1 MLYRKIK
8 LSTFGLYLKAVSKLW
23 LVPLLT
29 VNVLVP
35 VISAVLY
42 KNGGAGAES
51 DIVTVM
57 YFLLPISTVWTSIF
71 VSEFFFSD
79 RTRDVL
85 FFYGRKKRFA
95 VSQLF
100 FLLPLVNVA
109 AVTLLHFRCLSYS
122 VSMAVNLLCIG
133 VLFYGIAML
142 ILRLSG
148 SATMAVLALLL
159 YELLNEFAMSDAFV
173 FYKVYGSLTV
183 EIFLRALCAAAGD
196 RPGVYPFGLYH
207 QRPRRARRRLKS
219 KSKRTAVPVHC
230 GFFCLDKVLKYCY
243 HLYIEYLCN
252 NGKETAMKISKELST
267 GTLPM
272 LVLSVLGERGLVR
285 LPDHQDPGGPQRQC
299 LFAERGHFVSHFA
312 RAGAGGLPGELL
324 GRVHRTQEKILPH
337 YKERA
342 QAAGEQKGGVHRF
355 LRHGTE
361 SIVICIKGNG
371 KENEE
376 RRLCQKGHGTDL

>member
-85 FFYGRKKRFA
+85 FFYSRKKRFA

-183 EIFLRALCAAAGD
+183 EIFCVRYVPLLVIALVCIILAFTTNGHAAD
-196 RPGVYPFGLYH
+196 
-207 QRPRRARRRLKS
+207 
-219 KSKRTAVPVHC
+219 
-230 GFFCLDKVLKYCY
+230 
-243 HLYIEYLCN
+243 
-252 NGKETAMKISKELST
+252 
-267 GTLPM
+267 
-272 LVLSVLGERGLVR
+272 
-285 LPDHQDPGGPQRQC
+285 
-299 LFAERGHFVSHFA
+299 
-312 RAGAGGLPGELL
+312 
-324 GRVHRTQEKILPH
+324 
-337 YKERA
+337 
-342 QAAGEQKGGVHRF
+342 
-355 LRHGTE
+355 
-361 SIVICIKGNG
+361 
-371 KENEE
+371 
-376 RRLCQKGHGTDL
+376 

>member
-29 VNVLVP
+29 INVLVP

-85 FFYGRKKRFA
+85 FFYSRKKRFA

-183 EIFLRALCAAAGD
+183 EIFCVR
-196 RPGVYPFGLYH
+196 Y
-207 QRPRRARRRLKS
+207 
-219 KSKRTAVPVHC
+219 VP
-230 GFFCLDKVLKYCY
+230 L
-243 HLYIEYLCN
+243 
-252 NGKETAMKISKELST
+252 
-267 GTLPM
+267 
-272 LVLSVLGERGLVR
+272 LGIGLVCTV
-285 LPDHQDPGGPQRQC
+285 LA
-299 LFAERGHFVSHFA
+299 FAGNSHA
-312 RAGAGGLPGELL
+312 KP
-324 GRVHRTQEKILPH
+324 
-337 YKERA
+337 
-342 QAAGEQKGGVHRF
+342 AA
-355 LRHGTE
+355 
-361 SIVICIKGNG
+361 
-371 KENEE
+371 
-376 RRLCQKGHGTDL
+376 D

>member
-29 VNVLVP
+29 INVLVP

-85 FFYGRKKRFA
+85 FFYSRKKRFA

-142 ILRLSG
+142 LLRLSG

-183 EIFLRALCAAAGD
+183 EIFCVRYVPLLVIALVCILLAFTANGHAGRAA
-196 RPGVYPFGLYH
+196 
-207 QRPRRARRRLKS
+207 
-219 KSKRTAVPVHC
+219 
-230 GFFCLDKVLKYCY
+230 
-243 HLYIEYLCN
+243 N
-252 NGKETAMKISKELST
+252 
-267 GTLPM
+267 
-272 LVLSVLGERGLVR
+272 
-285 LPDHQDPGGPQRQC
+285 
-299 LFAERGHFVSHFA
+299 
-312 RAGAGGLPGELL
+312 
-324 GRVHRTQEKILPH
+324 
-337 YKERA
+337 
-342 QAAGEQKGGVHRF
+342 
-355 LRHGTE
+355 
-361 SIVICIKGNG
+361 
-371 KENEE
+371 
-376 RRLCQKGHGTDL
+376 

>member
-42 KNGGAGAES
+42 KNGGAGAET

-57 YFLLPISTVWTSIF
+57 YFLLPISTVWISIF

-85 FFYGRKKRFA
+85 FFYSRKKRFA

-100 FLLPLVNVA
+100 FLLPLANVA

-183 EIFLRALCAAAGD
+183 EIFCVRYVPLLVIALVCILLAFTANGHS
-196 RPGVYPFGLYH
+196 R
-207 QRPRRARRRLKS
+207 
-219 KSKRTAVPVHC
+219 RTA
-230 GFFCLDKVLKYCY
+230 D
-243 HLYIEYLCN
+243 
-252 NGKETAMKISKELST
+252 
-267 GTLPM
+267 
-272 LVLSVLGERGLVR
+272 
-285 LPDHQDPGGPQRQC
+285 
-299 LFAERGHFVSHFA
+299 
-312 RAGAGGLPGELL
+312 
-324 GRVHRTQEKILPH
+324 
-337 YKERA
+337 
-342 QAAGEQKGGVHRF
+342 
-355 LRHGTE
+355 
-361 SIVICIKGNG
+361 
-371 KENEE
+371 
-376 RRLCQKGHGTDL
+376 

>member
-85 FFYGRKKRFA
+85 FFYSRKKRFA

-100 FLLPLVNVA
+100 FLLPLANVA

-183 EIFLRALCAAAGD
+183 EIFCLRYVPLLLIALVCILLAFTTNGHAGRAAD
-196 RPGVYPFGLYH
+196 
-207 QRPRRARRRLKS
+207 
-219 KSKRTAVPVHC
+219 
-230 GFFCLDKVLKYCY
+230 
-243 HLYIEYLCN
+243 
-252 NGKETAMKISKELST
+252 
-267 GTLPM
+267 
-272 LVLSVLGERGLVR
+272 
-285 LPDHQDPGGPQRQC
+285 
-299 LFAERGHFVSHFA
+299 
-312 RAGAGGLPGELL
+312 
-324 GRVHRTQEKILPH
+324 
-337 YKERA
+337 
-342 QAAGEQKGGVHRF
+342 
-355 LRHGTE
+355 
-361 SIVICIKGNG
+361 
-371 KENEE
+371 
-376 RRLCQKGHGTDL
+376 

>member
-85 FFYGRKKRFA
+85 FFYSRKKRFA

-100 FLLPLVNVA
+100 FLLPLANVA

-148 SATMAVLALLL
+148 PATMAVLALLL

-183 EIFLRALCAAAGD
+183 EIFCVRYVPLLVIALVCILLAFTTNGHAGRAAD
-196 RPGVYPFGLYH
+196 
-207 QRPRRARRRLKS
+207 
-219 KSKRTAVPVHC
+219 
-230 GFFCLDKVLKYCY
+230 
-243 HLYIEYLCN
+243 
-252 NGKETAMKISKELST
+252 
-267 GTLPM
+267 
-272 LVLSVLGERGLVR
+272 
-285 LPDHQDPGGPQRQC
+285 
-299 LFAERGHFVSHFA
+299 
-312 RAGAGGLPGELL
+312 
-324 GRVHRTQEKILPH
+324 
-337 YKERA
+337 
-342 QAAGEQKGGVHRF
+342 
-355 LRHGTE
+355 
-361 SIVICIKGNG
+361 
-371 KENEE
+371 
-376 RRLCQKGHGTDL
+376 

>member
-109 AVTLLHFRCLSYS
+109 AVTLLHFCCLSYS

-183 EIFLRALCAAAGD
+183 EIFCVRYVPLLVIALVCILLAFTTNGHAGRAAD
-196 RPGVYPFGLYH
+196 
-207 QRPRRARRRLKS
+207 
-219 KSKRTAVPVHC
+219 
-230 GFFCLDKVLKYCY
+230 
-243 HLYIEYLCN
+243 
-252 NGKETAMKISKELST
+252 
-267 GTLPM
+267 
-272 LVLSVLGERGLVR
+272 
-285 LPDHQDPGGPQRQC
+285 
-299 LFAERGHFVSHFA
+299 
-312 RAGAGGLPGELL
+312 
-324 GRVHRTQEKILPH
+324 
-337 YKERA
+337 
-342 QAAGEQKGGVHRF
+342 
-355 LRHGTE
+355 
-361 SIVICIKGNG
+361 
-371 KENEE
+371 
-376 RRLCQKGHGTDL
+376 

>member
-85 FFYGRKKRFA
+85 FFYSRKKRFA

-100 FLLPLVNVA
+100 FLLPLANVA

-159 YELLNEFAMSDAFV
+159 YELLNEFAISDAFV

-183 EIFLRALCAAAGD
+183 EIFCVRYVPLLVIALVCILLAFTANGHAGRAAD
-196 RPGVYPFGLYH
+196 
-207 QRPRRARRRLKS
+207 
-219 KSKRTAVPVHC
+219 
-230 GFFCLDKVLKYCY
+230 
-243 HLYIEYLCN
+243 
-252 NGKETAMKISKELST
+252 
-267 GTLPM
+267 
-272 LVLSVLGERGLVR
+272 
-285 LPDHQDPGGPQRQC
+285 
-299 LFAERGHFVSHFA
+299 
-312 RAGAGGLPGELL
+312 
-324 GRVHRTQEKILPH
+324 
-337 YKERA
+337 
-342 QAAGEQKGGVHRF
+342 
-355 LRHGTE
+355 
-361 SIVICIKGNG
+361 
-371 KENEE
+371 
-376 RRLCQKGHGTDL
+376 

>member
-42 KNGGAGAES
+42 KNGGAGAEL

-85 FFYGRKKRFA
+85 FFYSRKKRFA

-183 EIFLRALCAAAGD
+183 EIFCVRYVPLLVIALVCILLAFTANGHAGRAAD
-196 RPGVYPFGLYH
+196 
-207 QRPRRARRRLKS
+207 
-219 KSKRTAVPVHC
+219 
-230 GFFCLDKVLKYCY
+230 
-243 HLYIEYLCN
+243 
-252 NGKETAMKISKELST
+252 
-267 GTLPM
+267 
-272 LVLSVLGERGLVR
+272 
-285 LPDHQDPGGPQRQC
+285 
-299 LFAERGHFVSHFA
+299 
-312 RAGAGGLPGELL
+312 
-324 GRVHRTQEKILPH
+324 
-337 YKERA
+337 
-342 QAAGEQKGGVHRF
+342 
-355 LRHGTE
+355 
-361 SIVICIKGNG
+361 
-371 KENEE
+371 
-376 RRLCQKGHGTDL
+376 

>member
-85 FFYGRKKRFA
+85 FFYSRKKRFA

-183 EIFLRALCAAAGD
+183 EILCVRYVPLLVIALVCILLAFTANGHAGRAAD
-196 RPGVYPFGLYH
+196 
-207 QRPRRARRRLKS
+207 
-219 KSKRTAVPVHC
+219 
-230 GFFCLDKVLKYCY
+230 
-243 HLYIEYLCN
+243 
-252 NGKETAMKISKELST
+252 
-267 GTLPM
+267 
-272 LVLSVLGERGLVR
+272 
-285 LPDHQDPGGPQRQC
+285 
-299 LFAERGHFVSHFA
+299 
-312 RAGAGGLPGELL
+312 
-324 GRVHRTQEKILPH
+324 
-337 YKERA
+337 
-342 QAAGEQKGGVHRF
+342 
-355 LRHGTE
+355 
-361 SIVICIKGNG
+361 
-371 KENEE
+371 
-376 RRLCQKGHGTDL
+376 

>member
-85 FFYGRKKRFA
+85 FFYSRKKRFA

-183 EIFLRALCAAAGD
+183 EIFCVRYVPLLVIALVCILLA
-196 RPGVYPFGLYH
+196 F
-207 QRPRRARRRLKS
+207 
-219 KSKRTAVPVHC
+219 TA
-230 GFFCLDKVLKYCY
+230 
-243 HLYIEYLCN
+243 
-252 NGKETAMKISKELST
+252 NGHA
-267 GTLPM
+267 
-272 LVLSVLGERGLVR
+272 
-285 LPDHQDPGGPQRQC
+285 
-299 LFAERGHFVSHFA
+299 
-312 RAGAGGLPGELL
+312 
-324 GRVHRTQEKILPH
+324 GRV
-337 YKERA
+337 A
-342 QAAGEQKGGVHRF
+342 
-355 LRHGTE
+355 
-361 SIVICIKGNG
+361 
-371 KENEE
+371 
-376 RRLCQKGHGTDL
+376 D

>member
-1 MLYRKIK
+1 MFYRKIK

-85 FFYGRKKRFA
+85 FFYSRKKRFA

-100 FLLPLVNVA
+100 FLLPLANVA

-173 FYKVYGSLTV
+173 FYKVYGPLTV
-183 EIFLRALCAAAGD
+183 EIFCVRYVPLLVIALVCILLAFTANGHAGRAAD
-196 RPGVYPFGLYH
+196 
-207 QRPRRARRRLKS
+207 
-219 KSKRTAVPVHC
+219 
-230 GFFCLDKVLKYCY
+230 
-243 HLYIEYLCN
+243 
-252 NGKETAMKISKELST
+252 
-267 GTLPM
+267 
-272 LVLSVLGERGLVR
+272 
-285 LPDHQDPGGPQRQC
+285 
-299 LFAERGHFVSHFA
+299 
-312 RAGAGGLPGELL
+312 
-324 GRVHRTQEKILPH
+324 
-337 YKERA
+337 
-342 QAAGEQKGGVHRF
+342 
-355 LRHGTE
+355 
-361 SIVICIKGNG
+361 
-371 KENEE
+371 
-376 RRLCQKGHGTDL
+376 

>member
-85 FFYGRKKRFA
+85 FFYSRKKRFA

-100 FLLPLVNVA
+100 FLLPLANVA

-173 FYKVYGSLTV
+173 FYK
-183 EIFLRALCAAAGD
+183 IFCVRYVPLLVIALVCIILAFTANGHAGRAAD
-196 RPGVYPFGLYH
+196 
-207 QRPRRARRRLKS
+207 
-219 KSKRTAVPVHC
+219 
-230 GFFCLDKVLKYCY
+230 
-243 HLYIEYLCN
+243 
-252 NGKETAMKISKELST
+252 
-267 GTLPM
+267 
-272 LVLSVLGERGLVR
+272 
-285 LPDHQDPGGPQRQC
+285 
-299 LFAERGHFVSHFA
+299 
-312 RAGAGGLPGELL
+312 
-324 GRVHRTQEKILPH
+324 
-337 YKERA
+337 
-342 QAAGEQKGGVHRF
+342 
-355 LRHGTE
+355 
-361 SIVICIKGNG
+361 
-371 KENEE
+371 
-376 RRLCQKGHGTDL
+376 

>member
-57 YFLLPISTVWTSIF
+57 YILLPISTVWTSIF

-85 FFYGRKKRFA
+85 FFYSRKKRFA

-100 FLLPLVNVA
+100 FLLPLANVA

-183 EIFLRALCAAAGD
+183 EIFCVRYVPLLVIALVCILLAFTTNGHAGRAAD
-196 RPGVYPFGLYH
+196 
-207 QRPRRARRRLKS
+207 
-219 KSKRTAVPVHC
+219 
-230 GFFCLDKVLKYCY
+230 
-243 HLYIEYLCN
+243 
-252 NGKETAMKISKELST
+252 
-267 GTLPM
+267 
-272 LVLSVLGERGLVR
+272 
-285 LPDHQDPGGPQRQC
+285 
-299 LFAERGHFVSHFA
+299 
-312 RAGAGGLPGELL
+312 
-324 GRVHRTQEKILPH
+324 
-337 YKERA
+337 
-342 QAAGEQKGGVHRF
+342 
-355 LRHGTE
+355 
-361 SIVICIKGNG
+361 
-371 KENEE
+371 
-376 RRLCQKGHGTDL
+376 

>member
-85 FFYGRKKRFA
+85 FFYSRKKRFA

-100 FLLPLVNVA
+100 FLLPLAV
-109 AVTLLHFRCLSYS
+109 VTLLHFRCLSYS

-148 SATMAVLALLL
+148 SATMAVLVLLL

-183 EIFLRALCAAAGD
+183 EIFCVRYVPLLVIALVCILLAFTTNGHAGRAAD
-196 RPGVYPFGLYH
+196 
-207 QRPRRARRRLKS
+207 
-219 KSKRTAVPVHC
+219 
-230 GFFCLDKVLKYCY
+230 
-243 HLYIEYLCN
+243 
-252 NGKETAMKISKELST
+252 
-267 GTLPM
+267 
-272 LVLSVLGERGLVR
+272 
-285 LPDHQDPGGPQRQC
+285 
-299 LFAERGHFVSHFA
+299 
-312 RAGAGGLPGELL
+312 
-324 GRVHRTQEKILPH
+324 
-337 YKERA
+337 
-342 QAAGEQKGGVHRF
+342 
-355 LRHGTE
+355 
-361 SIVICIKGNG
+361 
-371 KENEE
+371 
-376 RRLCQKGHGTDL
+376 

>member
-85 FFYGRKKRFA
+85 FFYSRKKRFA

-133 VLFYGIAML
+133 VLFSGIAML

-183 EIFLRALCAAAGD
+183 EIFCVRYVPLLVIALVCILLAFTANGHAGRAA
-196 RPGVYPFGLYH
+196 
-207 QRPRRARRRLKS
+207 
-219 KSKRTAVPVHC
+219 
-230 GFFCLDKVLKYCY
+230 
-243 HLYIEYLCN
+243 N
-252 NGKETAMKISKELST
+252 
-267 GTLPM
+267 
-272 LVLSVLGERGLVR
+272 
-285 LPDHQDPGGPQRQC
+285 
-299 LFAERGHFVSHFA
+299 
-312 RAGAGGLPGELL
+312 
-324 GRVHRTQEKILPH
+324 
-337 YKERA
+337 
-342 QAAGEQKGGVHRF
+342 
-355 LRHGTE
+355 
-361 SIVICIKGNG
+361 
-371 KENEE
+371 
-376 RRLCQKGHGTDL
+376 

>member
-85 FFYGRKKRFA
+85 FFYSRKKRFA

-100 FLLPLVNVA
+100 FLLPLANVA

-173 FYKVYGSLTV
+173 FYKVYGPLTV
-183 EIFLRALCAAAGD
+183 EIFCVRYVPLLVIALVWILLAFTANGPAGRAAD
-196 RPGVYPFGLYH
+196 
-207 QRPRRARRRLKS
+207 
-219 KSKRTAVPVHC
+219 
-230 GFFCLDKVLKYCY
+230 
-243 HLYIEYLCN
+243 
-252 NGKETAMKISKELST
+252 
-267 GTLPM
+267 
-272 LVLSVLGERGLVR
+272 
-285 LPDHQDPGGPQRQC
+285 
-299 LFAERGHFVSHFA
+299 
-312 RAGAGGLPGELL
+312 
-324 GRVHRTQEKILPH
+324 
-337 YKERA
+337 
-342 QAAGEQKGGVHRF
+342 
-355 LRHGTE
+355 
-361 SIVICIKGNG
+361 
-371 KENEE
+371 
-376 RRLCQKGHGTDL
+376 

>member
-85 FFYGRKKRFA
+85 FFYSRKKRFA

-122 VSMAVNLLCIG
+122 VSMAVH
-133 VLFYGIAML
+133 
-142 ILRLSG
+142 RR
-148 SATMAVLALLL
+148 AVLRHCHADSAAVRLRHH
-159 YELLNEFAMSDAFV
+159 
-173 FYKVYGSLTV
+173 GS
-183 EIFLRALCAAAGD
+183 FGAAA
-196 RPGVYPFGLYH
+196 V
-207 QRPRRARRRLKS
+207 
-219 KSKRTAVPVHC
+219 
-230 GFFCLDKVLKYCY
+230 
-243 HLYIEYLCN
+243 
-252 NGKETAMKISKELST
+252 
-267 GTLPM
+267 
-272 LVLSVLGERGLVR
+272 
-285 LPDHQDPGGPQRQC
+285 
-299 LFAERGHFVSHFA
+299 
-312 RAGAGGLPGELL
+312 
-324 GRVHRTQEKILPH
+324 
-337 YKERA
+337 
-342 QAAGEQKGGVHRF
+342 
-355 LRHGTE
+355 
-361 SIVICIKGNG
+361 
-371 KENEE
+371 
-376 RRLCQKGHGTDL
+376 

>member
-42 KNGGAGAES
+42 KNGGAGAET

-85 FFYGRKKRFA
+85 FFYSRKKRFA
-95 VSQLF
+95 VSLLF
-100 FLLPLVNVA
+100 FLLPLANVA
-109 AVTLLHFRCLSYS
+109 VVTLLHFRCLSYS

-183 EIFLRALCAAAGD
+183 EIFCVRYVPLLVIALVCILLAFTANGHAGRAAD
-196 RPGVYPFGLYH
+196 
-207 QRPRRARRRLKS
+207 
-219 KSKRTAVPVHC
+219 
-230 GFFCLDKVLKYCY
+230 
-243 HLYIEYLCN
+243 
-252 NGKETAMKISKELST
+252 
-267 GTLPM
+267 
-272 LVLSVLGERGLVR
+272 
-285 LPDHQDPGGPQRQC
+285 
-299 LFAERGHFVSHFA
+299 
-312 RAGAGGLPGELL
+312 
-324 GRVHRTQEKILPH
+324 
-337 YKERA
+337 
-342 QAAGEQKGGVHRF
+342 
-355 LRHGTE
+355 
-361 SIVICIKGNG
+361 
-371 KENEE
+371 
-376 RRLCQKGHGTDL
+376 

>member
-51 DIVTVM
+51 DIVTAM

-85 FFYGRKKRFA
+85 FFYSRKKRFA

-100 FLLPLVNVA
+100 FLLPLANVA

-183 EIFLRALCAAAGD
+183 EIFCVRYVPLLVIALVCILLAFTTNGHAGRAAD
-196 RPGVYPFGLYH
+196 
-207 QRPRRARRRLKS
+207 
-219 KSKRTAVPVHC
+219 
-230 GFFCLDKVLKYCY
+230 
-243 HLYIEYLCN
+243 
-252 NGKETAMKISKELST
+252 
-267 GTLPM
+267 
-272 LVLSVLGERGLVR
+272 
-285 LPDHQDPGGPQRQC
+285 
-299 LFAERGHFVSHFA
+299 
-312 RAGAGGLPGELL
+312 
-324 GRVHRTQEKILPH
+324 
-337 YKERA
+337 
-342 QAAGEQKGGVHRF
+342 
-355 LRHGTE
+355 
-361 SIVICIKGNG
+361 
-371 KENEE
+371 
-376 RRLCQKGHGTDL
+376 

>member
-85 FFYGRKKRFA
+85 FFYSRKKRFA

-100 FLLPLVNVA
+100 FLLPLANVA

-183 EIFLRALCAAAGD
+183 EIFCVR
-196 RPGVYPFGLYH
+196 Y
-207 QRPRRARRRLKS
+207 
-219 KSKRTAVPVHC
+219 VP
-230 GFFCLDKVLKYCY
+230 L
-243 HLYIEYLCN
+243 
-252 NGKETAMKISKELST
+252 
-267 GTLPM
+267 
-272 LVLSVLGERGLVR
+272 LVLALVCI
-285 LPDHQDPGGPQRQC
+285 L
-299 LFAERGHFVSHFA
+299 LAFTANGHA
-312 RAGAGGLPGELL
+312 GRAA
-324 GRVHRTQEKILPH
+324 
-337 YKERA
+337 
-342 QAAGEQKGGVHRF
+342 
-355 LRHGTE
+355 
-361 SIVICIKGNG
+361 
-371 KENEE
+371 
-376 RRLCQKGHGTDL
+376 D

>member
-85 FFYGRKKRFA
+85 FFYSRKKRFA

-183 EIFLRALCAAAGD
+183 EIFCVRYVPLLVIALVCILLAFITNGHAGRAAD
-196 RPGVYPFGLYH
+196 
-207 QRPRRARRRLKS
+207 
-219 KSKRTAVPVHC
+219 
-230 GFFCLDKVLKYCY
+230 
-243 HLYIEYLCN
+243 
-252 NGKETAMKISKELST
+252 
-267 GTLPM
+267 
-272 LVLSVLGERGLVR
+272 
-285 LPDHQDPGGPQRQC
+285 
-299 LFAERGHFVSHFA
+299 
-312 RAGAGGLPGELL
+312 
-324 GRVHRTQEKILPH
+324 
-337 YKERA
+337 
-342 QAAGEQKGGVHRF
+342 
-355 LRHGTE
+355 
-361 SIVICIKGNG
+361 
-371 KENEE
+371 
-376 RRLCQKGHGTDL
+376 

>member
-42 KNGGAGAES
+42 KNGGAGAET

-85 FFYGRKKRFA
+85 FFYSRKKSFA

-109 AVTLLHFRCLSYS
+109 AVTLLHFRCRSYS

-183 EIFLRALCAAAGD
+183 EIFCVRYVPLLVIALVCILLAFTTNGHAGRAAD
-196 RPGVYPFGLYH
+196 
-207 QRPRRARRRLKS
+207 
-219 KSKRTAVPVHC
+219 
-230 GFFCLDKVLKYCY
+230 
-243 HLYIEYLCN
+243 
-252 NGKETAMKISKELST
+252 
-267 GTLPM
+267 
-272 LVLSVLGERGLVR
+272 
-285 LPDHQDPGGPQRQC
+285 
-299 LFAERGHFVSHFA
+299 
-312 RAGAGGLPGELL
+312 
-324 GRVHRTQEKILPH
+324 
-337 YKERA
+337 
-342 QAAGEQKGGVHRF
+342 
-355 LRHGTE
+355 
-361 SIVICIKGNG
+361 
-371 KENEE
+371 
-376 RRLCQKGHGTDL
+376 

>member
-109 AVTLLHFRCLSYS
+109 VVTLLHFRCLSYS
-122 VSMAVNLLCIG
+122 VSMAVKLLCIG

-142 ILRLSG
+142 DKFKGLGWKKPYLIYGMCDETFSINCSAEIPEGIDRGWFYFFVTLLNQFYWVASAGLGAVVGSVLPFSTEGVDFVMTAMFVVIFLNQWEKEKQHASAIIGIAAPLVCLRIFGSG
-148 SATMAVLALLL
+148 SFLIPSMVCILVALLL
-159 YELLNEFAMSDAFV
+159 
-173 FYKVYGSLTV
+173 
-183 EIFLRALCAAAGD
+183 LRRPIEAKESEAA
-196 RPGVYPFGLYH
+196 
-207 QRPRRARRRLKS
+207 K
-219 KSKRTAVPVHC
+219 
-230 GFFCLDKVLKYCY
+230 
-243 HLYIEYLCN
+243 
-252 NGKETAMKISKELST
+252 
-267 GTLPM
+267 
-272 LVLSVLGERGLVR
+272 
-285 LPDHQDPGGPQRQC
+285 
-299 LFAERGHFVSHFA
+299 
-312 RAGAGGLPGELL
+312 
-324 GRVHRTQEKILPH
+324 
-337 YKERA
+337 
-342 QAAGEQKGGVHRF
+342 
-355 LRHGTE
+355 
-361 SIVICIKGNG
+361 
-371 KENEE
+371 
-376 RRLCQKGHGTDL
+376 

>member
-51 DIVTVM
+51 DIVTVT

-85 FFYGRKKRFA
+85 FFYSRKKRFA

-100 FLLPLVNVA
+100 FLLPLANVA

-183 EIFLRALCAAAGD
+183 EIFCVRYVPLLVIALVCILLAFTTNGHAGRAAD
-196 RPGVYPFGLYH
+196 
-207 QRPRRARRRLKS
+207 
-219 KSKRTAVPVHC
+219 
-230 GFFCLDKVLKYCY
+230 
-243 HLYIEYLCN
+243 
-252 NGKETAMKISKELST
+252 
-267 GTLPM
+267 
-272 LVLSVLGERGLVR
+272 
-285 LPDHQDPGGPQRQC
+285 
-299 LFAERGHFVSHFA
+299 
-312 RAGAGGLPGELL
+312 
-324 GRVHRTQEKILPH
+324 
-337 YKERA
+337 
-342 QAAGEQKGGVHRF
+342 
-355 LRHGTE
+355 
-361 SIVICIKGNG
+361 
-371 KENEE
+371 
-376 RRLCQKGHGTDL
+376 

>member
-85 FFYGRKKRFA
+85 FFYSRKKRFA

-100 FLLPLVNVA
+100 FLLPLANVA

-183 EIFLRALCAAAGD
+183 EIFCVRYVPLLVIALVCILLAFTTNGYAGRAAD
-196 RPGVYPFGLYH
+196 
-207 QRPRRARRRLKS
+207 
-219 KSKRTAVPVHC
+219 
-230 GFFCLDKVLKYCY
+230 
-243 HLYIEYLCN
+243 
-252 NGKETAMKISKELST
+252 
-267 GTLPM
+267 
-272 LVLSVLGERGLVR
+272 
-285 LPDHQDPGGPQRQC
+285 
-299 LFAERGHFVSHFA
+299 
-312 RAGAGGLPGELL
+312 
-324 GRVHRTQEKILPH
+324 
-337 YKERA
+337 
-342 QAAGEQKGGVHRF
+342 
-355 LRHGTE
+355 
-361 SIVICIKGNG
+361 
-371 KENEE
+371 
-376 RRLCQKGHGTDL
+376 

>member
-85 FFYGRKKRFA
+85 FFYSRKKRFA

-100 FLLPLVNVA
+100 FLLPLANVA

-183 EIFLRALCAAAGD
+183 EIFCVRYVPLLVIALVCILLAFTANGHAGRA
-196 RPGVYPFGLYH
+196 
-207 QRPRRARRRLKS
+207 
-219 KSKRTAVPVHC
+219 
-230 GFFCLDKVLKYCY
+230 
-243 HLYIEYLCN
+243 
-252 NGKETAMKISKELST
+252 
-267 GTLPM
+267 
-272 LVLSVLGERGLVR
+272 
-285 LPDHQDPGGPQRQC
+285 
-299 LFAERGHFVSHFA
+299 AE
-312 RAGAGGLPGELL
+312 
-324 GRVHRTQEKILPH
+324 
-337 YKERA
+337 
-342 QAAGEQKGGVHRF
+342 
-355 LRHGTE
+355 
-361 SIVICIKGNG
+361 
-371 KENEE
+371 
-376 RRLCQKGHGTDL
+376 

>member
-42 KNGGAGAES
+42 KNGGAGAET

-85 FFYGRKKRFA
+85 FFYSRKKRFA

-100 FLLPLVNVA
+100 FLLPLANVA

-173 FYKVYGSLTV
+173 FYKVYGPLTV
-183 EIFLRALCAAAGD
+183 EIFCVRYVPLLVIALVCIILAFTANGHAGRAAD
-196 RPGVYPFGLYH
+196 
-207 QRPRRARRRLKS
+207 
-219 KSKRTAVPVHC
+219 
-230 GFFCLDKVLKYCY
+230 
-243 HLYIEYLCN
+243 
-252 NGKETAMKISKELST
+252 
-267 GTLPM
+267 
-272 LVLSVLGERGLVR
+272 
-285 LPDHQDPGGPQRQC
+285 
-299 LFAERGHFVSHFA
+299 
-312 RAGAGGLPGELL
+312 
-324 GRVHRTQEKILPH
+324 
-337 YKERA
+337 
-342 QAAGEQKGGVHRF
+342 
-355 LRHGTE
+355 
-361 SIVICIKGNG
+361 
-371 KENEE
+371 
-376 RRLCQKGHGTDL
+376 

>member
-42 KNGGAGAES
+42 KNGGAGAET

-85 FFYGRKKRFA
+85 FFYSRKKRFA

-100 FLLPLVNVA
+100 FLLPLANVA

-183 EIFLRALCAAAGD
+183 EIFCVRYVPLLVIALVCIILAFTANGHS
-196 RPGVYPFGLYH
+196 R
-207 QRPRRARRRLKS
+207 
-219 KSKRTAVPVHC
+219 RTA
-230 GFFCLDKVLKYCY
+230 D
-243 HLYIEYLCN
+243 
-252 NGKETAMKISKELST
+252 
-267 GTLPM
+267 
-272 LVLSVLGERGLVR
+272 
-285 LPDHQDPGGPQRQC
+285 
-299 LFAERGHFVSHFA
+299 
-312 RAGAGGLPGELL
+312 
-324 GRVHRTQEKILPH
+324 
-337 YKERA
+337 
-342 QAAGEQKGGVHRF
+342 
-355 LRHGTE
+355 
-361 SIVICIKGNG
+361 
-371 KENEE
+371 
-376 RRLCQKGHGTDL
+376 

>member
-1 MLYRKIK
+1 MLYRKNK

-85 FFYGRKKRFA
+85 FFYSRKKRFA

-183 EIFLRALCAAAGD
+183 EIFCVRYVPLLVIALVCILLAFTANGHAGRAAD
-196 RPGVYPFGLYH
+196 
-207 QRPRRARRRLKS
+207 
-219 KSKRTAVPVHC
+219 
-230 GFFCLDKVLKYCY
+230 
-243 HLYIEYLCN
+243 
-252 NGKETAMKISKELST
+252 
-267 GTLPM
+267 
-272 LVLSVLGERGLVR
+272 
-285 LPDHQDPGGPQRQC
+285 
-299 LFAERGHFVSHFA
+299 
-312 RAGAGGLPGELL
+312 
-324 GRVHRTQEKILPH
+324 
-337 YKERA
+337 
-342 QAAGEQKGGVHRF
+342 
-355 LRHGTE
+355 
-361 SIVICIKGNG
+361 
-371 KENEE
+371 
-376 RRLCQKGHGTDL
+376 

>member
-85 FFYGRKKRFA
+85 FFYSRKKRFA

-100 FLLPLVNVA
+100 FLLPLANVA
-109 AVTLLHFRCLSYS
+109 VVT
-122 VSMAVNLLCIG
+122 
-133 VLFYGIAML
+133 
-142 ILRLSG
+142 
-148 SATMAVLALLL
+148 LLL

-183 EIFLRALCAAAGD
+183 EIFCVRYVPLLVIALVCIILAFTTNGHAG
-196 RPGVYPFGLYH
+196 
-207 QRPRRARRRLKS
+207 
-219 KSKRTAVPVHC
+219 RTA
-230 GFFCLDKVLKYCY
+230 D
-243 HLYIEYLCN
+243 
-252 NGKETAMKISKELST
+252 
-267 GTLPM
+267 
-272 LVLSVLGERGLVR
+272 
-285 LPDHQDPGGPQRQC
+285 
-299 LFAERGHFVSHFA
+299 
-312 RAGAGGLPGELL
+312 
-324 GRVHRTQEKILPH
+324 
-337 YKERA
+337 
-342 QAAGEQKGGVHRF
+342 
-355 LRHGTE
+355 
-361 SIVICIKGNG
+361 
-371 KENEE
+371 
-376 RRLCQKGHGTDL
+376 

>member
-57 YFLLPISTVWTSIF
+57 YFLLPISTVWTGIF

-85 FFYGRKKRFA
+85 FFYSRKKRFA

-183 EIFLRALCAAAGD
+183 EIFCVRYVPLLVIALVCILLAFTTNGHAGRAAD
-196 RPGVYPFGLYH
+196 
-207 QRPRRARRRLKS
+207 
-219 KSKRTAVPVHC
+219 
-230 GFFCLDKVLKYCY
+230 
-243 HLYIEYLCN
+243 
-252 NGKETAMKISKELST
+252 
-267 GTLPM
+267 
-272 LVLSVLGERGLVR
+272 
-285 LPDHQDPGGPQRQC
+285 
-299 LFAERGHFVSHFA
+299 
-312 RAGAGGLPGELL
+312 
-324 GRVHRTQEKILPH
+324 
-337 YKERA
+337 
-342 QAAGEQKGGVHRF
+342 
-355 LRHGTE
+355 
-361 SIVICIKGNG
+361 
-371 KENEE
+371 
-376 RRLCQKGHGTDL
+376 

>member
-85 FFYGRKKRFA
+85 FFYSRKKRFA

-183 EIFLRALCAAAGD
+183 EIFCVRYVPLLVIALVCILLTFTTNGHAGRAAD
-196 RPGVYPFGLYH
+196 
-207 QRPRRARRRLKS
+207 
-219 KSKRTAVPVHC
+219 
-230 GFFCLDKVLKYCY
+230 
-243 HLYIEYLCN
+243 
-252 NGKETAMKISKELST
+252 
-267 GTLPM
+267 
-272 LVLSVLGERGLVR
+272 
-285 LPDHQDPGGPQRQC
+285 
-299 LFAERGHFVSHFA
+299 
-312 RAGAGGLPGELL
+312 
-324 GRVHRTQEKILPH
+324 
-337 YKERA
+337 
-342 QAAGEQKGGVHRF
+342 
-355 LRHGTE
+355 
-361 SIVICIKGNG
+361 
-371 KENEE
+371 
-376 RRLCQKGHGTDL
+376 

>member
-85 FFYGRKKRFA
+85 FFYSRKKRFA

-100 FLLPLVNVA
+100 FLLPLANVA

-183 EIFLRALCAAAGD
+183 EIFCVRYVPLLVIALVCIILAFTASGHS
-196 RPGVYPFGLYH
+196 R
-207 QRPRRARRRLKS
+207 
-219 KSKRTAVPVHC
+219 RTA
-230 GFFCLDKVLKYCY
+230 D
-243 HLYIEYLCN
+243 
-252 NGKETAMKISKELST
+252 
-267 GTLPM
+267 
-272 LVLSVLGERGLVR
+272 
-285 LPDHQDPGGPQRQC
+285 
-299 LFAERGHFVSHFA
+299 
-312 RAGAGGLPGELL
+312 
-324 GRVHRTQEKILPH
+324 
-337 YKERA
+337 
-342 QAAGEQKGGVHRF
+342 
-355 LRHGTE
+355 
-361 SIVICIKGNG
+361 
-371 KENEE
+371 
-376 RRLCQKGHGTDL
+376 